1 MKVLKLFG
9 RISGDITLF
18 LSSKRRHLEARNL
31 AVIFI
36 SIPFT
41 TYEKTSFKNKRVAI
55 GPEKFSRLSRNGPQV
70 TMIINH
76 QGRHTQLLIIII
88 IIIIIIIM
96 CPANHPYLQ
105 PRGLN
110 FEGHSLDRI
119 G

>member
-18 LSSKRRHLEARNL
+18 LSSKRRRLEARNL

-41 TYEKTSFKNKRVAI
+41 TYEKTSFKKKRVAI

-76 QGRHTQLLIIII
+76 QGRHTKLL
-88 IIIIIIIM
+88 IIIIIIM

-105 PRGLN
+105 PGGLN